1 MIKRPTMRF
10 TMGATTMMV
19 GKAMAKVIGQE
30 LSQRSIK
37 SSTRPM
43 LMVVTTSDMI
53 PDIKN
58 DINRAKTTGA
68 KRGWI
73 IVMVPVVIGISKIT
87 HLLSVMR
94 YNNGINA

>member
-19 GKAMAKVIGQE
+19 GKAIANVIGHDT
-30 LSQRSIK
+30 SQRNSR
-37 SSTRPM
+37 SSTRPI
-43 LMVVTTSDMI
+43 LIVVTTSDMI

-58 DINRAKTTGA
+58 AINRAKTTGA

-73 IVMVPVVIGISKIT
+73 ILMVPVVIGICRIT
-87 HLLSVMR
+87 HTVKCKALQ
-94 YNNGINA
+94 